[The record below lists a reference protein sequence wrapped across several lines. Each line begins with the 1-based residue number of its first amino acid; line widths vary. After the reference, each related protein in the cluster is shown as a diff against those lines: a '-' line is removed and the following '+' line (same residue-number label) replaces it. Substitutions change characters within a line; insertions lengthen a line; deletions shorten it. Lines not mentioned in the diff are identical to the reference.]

1 MVSASVSTD
10 ISTMSR
16 FGFSANF
23 SAGDVHKQMQE
34 FALRV
39 HKATV
44 TTLQYIGE
52 RCVAEA
58 RENGSYQDRT
68 GNLRNSVGYVI
79 VYKGSIISE
88 NFAER
93 VNGKVASE
101 VSGMEEGQK
110 VAELLAANISKG
122 YALIVVAG
130 MHYAQY
136 VESLNYDVLDSAE
149 RLAERIVPSLLQ
161 QLKSKVAKL

>member
-39 HKATV
+39 HNATV

-79 VYKGSIISE
+79 VYNGSIISE

>member
-23 SAGDVHKQMQE
+23 SADDVHKQMQD

-79 VYKGSIISE
+79 V
-88 NFAER
+88 
-93 VNGKVASE
+93 
-101 VSGMEEGQK
+101 
-110 VAELLAANISKG
+110 
-122 YALIVVAG
+122 
-130 MHYAQY
+130 
-136 VESLNYDVLDSAE
+136 
-149 RLAERIVPSLLQ
+149 
-161 QLKSKVAKL
+161 